1 MQNVLSSYR
10 IMVVD
15 DDPVTRLATRRMLEK
30 FGCEVS
36 LAEDGEQA
44 LEMLGK
50 SDVHC
55 IIMDIQMPRMDG
67 VTATR
72 KIRSS
77 PEFKDKSDVCIIAM
91 TAYAMRGD
99 RDRFIAAGMDDYLS
113 KPVDNSA
120 LLFVLQKNLAK

>member
-1 MQNVLSSYR
+1 MAGEARSGHDAV
-10 IMVVD
+10 
-15 DDPVTRLATRRMLEK
+15 EK
-30 FGCEVS
+30 AG
-36 LAEDGEQA
+36 A
-44 LEMLGK
+44 LK
-50 SDVHC
+50 PDVA
-55 IIMDIQMPRMDG
+55 IMDIQMPRMDG

>member
-1 MQNVLSSYR
+1 
-10 IMVVD
+10 
-15 DDPVTRLATRRMLEK
+15 MLEK

-50 SDVHC
+50 SDVDC

-120 LLFVLQKNLAK
+120 GSITHLLELDLPFPVLRIYKKFDQRFC